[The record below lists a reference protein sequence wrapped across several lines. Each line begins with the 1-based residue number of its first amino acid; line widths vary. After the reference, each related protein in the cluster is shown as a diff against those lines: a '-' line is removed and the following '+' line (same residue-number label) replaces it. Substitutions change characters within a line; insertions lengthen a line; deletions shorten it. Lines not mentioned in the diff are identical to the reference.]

1 HRIRLIAKEMG
12 IDAIDATAE
21 AVTLTF
27 GKHHNIDPAQ
37 IILLMQSNK
46 NYRMAGAEKL
56 RVSAVMEDVETR
68 IQTVKAVLKKLGEK

>member
-1 HRIRLIAKEMG
+1 MG

-46 NYRMAGAEKL
+46 NYRMAGTDKL

-68 IQTVKAVLKKLGEK
+68 IQTVKAILRDLAEK